1 MKNRTLHFACISVLF
16 WMSHSSNAA
25 PPEINTNTIEK
36 SQSKPNSNVSV
47 RVKVLNQLL
56 QEQWEYTLKNSPET
70 ATVLGDLRYNNRW
83 TELSKNQIEKDKKST
98 QNFLKRFEAID
109 STGFSV
115 TDQLNKDLMI
125 YQLKETLKNYDLKLY
140 EMPFNQM
147 WGLHLQ
153 FPGFISSIPFDNAK
167 QYQDYIS
174 RLKQIPLILDQGI
187 QLAKQ
192 GQKDGL
198 MPPKYLIEKVAKQ
211 INSIAAPAG
220 ADSVFASPLKQ
231 FPKNISKAEQERL
244 SREILQT
251 IDQNVRPA
259 YQKLGTFIQKDYL
272 PYGRQHEGIWSLPNG
287 DELYRFYVENN
298 TTTSESP
305 ENIHQLGLKEVAR
318 IEAEML
324 KIAKA
329 QGFNDLK
336 SFQQSLKT
344 NPAVFPKSREEILEI
359 YRGYIAQ
366 MQPELPKLFGLL
378 PKNKVEVLPV
388 EQYREKEAAGAE
400 YHQGTPD
407 GSRPGQV
414 YVNTGDFSE
423 RSKISMEATAYHEA
437 IPGHHMQIDIAQNL
451 PNLPMFRKQPNHTAY
466 IEGWA
471 LYAEQLGKDVGF
483 YKDPLSDYG
492 RLSSELFRAC
502 RLVVDTGVHYK
513 KWTRQQMIDF
523 MREHS
528 ALDEPDIQA
537 EADRYIAIPAQ
548 ALAYKMGQ
556 LKILELREL
565 AKQELGDRF
574 DIKAFHDMI
583 LNEGKLPLNILNA
596 RIKNWIKE
604 QKAKEKKKNQNLGQV
619 LVGPDLKTN
628 RKQNIIIKN
637 IFYFR
642 TLKWKNL

>member
-16 WMSHSSNAA
+16 WMSHSSGAA
-25 PPEINTNTIEK
+25 NPEINTNTIEK
-36 SQSKPNSNVSV
+36 SQSKQKSDISV

-56 QEQWEYTLKNSPET
+56 QEQWEYTLKNNPET
-70 ATVLGDLRYNNRW
+70 ATVLGDLRYNDRW
-83 TELSKNQIEKDKKST
+83 TEISKNQIEKDKKTT

-109 STGFSV
+109 STGFSAI
-115 TDQLNKDLMI
+115 DQLNKDLMI

-153 FPGFISSIPFDNAK
+153 FPGFISAIPFNNAK
-167 QYQDYIS
+167 QYQDYIA

-211 INSIAAPAG
+211 IDSIATPAG
-220 ADSVFASPLKQ
+220 KDSVFASPLKE

-244 SREILQT
+244 SREILQA

-366 MQPELPKLFGLL
+366 MQPELPKLFGLI

-537 EADRYIAIPAQ
+537 ETDRYIAIPAQ

-556 LKILELREL
+556 LKILELREF
-565 AKQELGDRF
+565 AKHELGDRF
-574 DIKAFHDMI
+574 DIKAFHDMV
-583 LNEGKLPLNILNA
+583 LNAGTLPLNILDA

-604 QKAKEKKKNQNLGQV
+604 QKAAA
-619 LVGPDLKTN
+619 
-628 RKQNIIIKN
+628 
-637 IFYFR
+637 
-642 TLKWKNL
+642 

>member
-1 MKNRTLHFACISVLF
+1 MKNRTLQLACISVLF

-36 SQSKPNSNVSV
+36 SQSKQNSHVSV
-47 RVKVLNQLL
+47 RVKALNQLL

-70 ATVLGDLRYNNRW
+70 ATVLGDLRYNDRW

-109 STGFSV
+109 STGFSA

-198 MPPKYLIEKVAKQ
+198 IPPKYLIEKVAKQ
-211 INSIAAPAG
+211 INSIATPAG
-220 ADSVFASPLKQ
+220 KDSVFASPLKQ

-244 SREILQT
+244 SREILQA

-259 YQKLGTFIQKDYL
+259 YQKLGAFIQKDYL

-305 ENIHQLGLKEVAR
+305 ETIHQLGLKEVAR

-414 YVNTGDFSE
+414 YVNTGDFSK

-537 EADRYIAIPAQ
+537 ETDRYIAIPAQ

-565 AKQELGDRF
+565 AKHELGDRF
-574 DIKAFHDMI
+574 DIKAFHDMV
-583 LNEGKLPLNILNA
+583 LNAGTLPLNILDA

-604 QKAKEKKKNQNLGQV
+604 QKAAA
-619 LVGPDLKTN
+619 
-628 RKQNIIIKN
+628 
-637 IFYFR
+637 
-642 TLKWKNL
+642 

>member
-36 SQSKPNSNVSV
+36 SQSKQKSDVSI
-47 RVKVLNQLL
+47 RVKALNQLL

-70 ATVLGDLRYNNRW
+70 ATALGDLRYNDRW
-83 TELSKNQIEKDKKST
+83 TEISKNQIEKDKKTT

-109 STGFSV
+109 STGFSA

-125 YQLKETLKNYDLKLY
+125 YQLKESLKYYDLKLY

-174 RLKQIPLILDQGI
+174 RLKQIPLILEQGI

-211 INSIAAPAG
+211 IDSIATPAG
-220 ADSVFASPLKQ
+220 KDNVFASPLKQ
-231 FPKNISKAEQERL
+231 FPNNISKAEQERL
-244 SREILQT
+244 SREVLQV

-287 DELYRFYVENN
+287 EELYRFYVENN

-305 ENIHQLGLKEVAR
+305 ETIHQLGLKEVAR

-583 LNEGKLPLNILNA
+583 LNAGTLPLNILDA

-604 QKAKEKKKNQNLGQV
+604 QKAAA
-619 LVGPDLKTN
+619 
-628 RKQNIIIKN
+628 
-637 IFYFR
+637 
-642 TLKWKNL
+642 

>member
-1 MKNRTLHFACISVLF
+1 
-16 WMSHSSNAA
+16 MSHSSNAA
-25 PPEINTNTIEK
+25 TREINTNSIEK
-36 SQSKPNSNVSV
+36 SQSKQKSDVSV
-47 RVKVLNQLL
+47 RVKALNQLL
-56 QEQWEYTLKNSPET
+56 QEQWEYTLKNNPET
-70 ATVLGDLRYNNRW
+70 ATTLGDLRYNDRW
-83 TELSKNQIEKDKKST
+83 TEFSKNQIEKDKKTT

-109 STGFSV
+109 STGFSA

-174 RLKQIPLILDQGI
+174 RLKQIPLILEQGI

-211 INSIAAPAG
+211 IDSIATPTG
-220 ADSVFASPLKQ
+220 KDSVFASPLKQ

-483 YKDPLSDYG
+483 YKDQLSDYG

-523 MREHS
+523 IREHS

-574 DIKAFHDMI
+574 DIKTFHDMI
-583 LNEGKLPLNILNA
+583 LNAGTLPLNILDA

-604 QKAKEKKKNQNLGQV
+604 QKAAA
-619 LVGPDLKTN
+619 
-628 RKQNIIIKN
+628 
-637 IFYFR
+637 
-642 TLKWKNL
+642 

>member
-1 MKNRTLHFACISVLF
+1 
-16 WMSHSSNAA
+16 
-25 PPEINTNTIEK
+25 
-36 SQSKPNSNVSV
+36 
-47 RVKVLNQLL
+47 LNQLL

-70 ATVLGDLRYNNRW
+70 ATVLGDLRYNDRW
-83 TELSKNQIEKDKKST
+83 TELSKNQIEKDKKTT

-109 STGFSV
+109 STGFSA
-115 TDQLNKDLMI
+115 TNQLNKDLMI

-153 FPGFISSIPFDNAK
+153 FPGFISSIPFNNAK
-167 QYQDYIS
+167 QYQDYIA

-211 INSIAAPAG
+211 IDSIATPAG
-220 ADSVFASPLKQ
+220 KDSVFASPLKQ

-251 IDQNVRPA
+251 IDQNVRSA
-259 YQKLGTFIQKDYL
+259 YQKLGAFIQKDYL

-537 EADRYIAIPAQ
+537 ETDRYIAIPAQ

-565 AKQELGDRF
+565 AKHELGDRF
-574 DIKAFHDMI
+574 DIKAFHDMV
-583 LNEGKLPLNILNA
+583 LNAGTLPLNILDA

-604 QKAKEKKKNQNLGQV
+604 QKAAA
-619 LVGPDLKTN
+619 
-628 RKQNIIIKN
+628 
-637 IFYFR
+637 
-642 TLKWKNL
+642 

>member
-1 MKNRTLHFACISVLF
+1 MKNRTLQLACISVLF
-16 WMSHSSNAA
+16 WMSHSSNAT

-36 SQSKPNSNVSV
+36 SQSKQNSNVFV
-47 RVKVLNQLL
+47 RVKALNQLL
-56 QEQWEYTLKNSPET
+56 QEQWEYTLKNNPET
-70 ATVLGDLRYNNRW
+70 ATTLGDLRYNDRW
-83 TELSKNQIEKDKKST
+83 TEVSKNQIEKDKKTT
-98 QNFLKRFEAID
+98 QNFLKRLEAID
-109 STGFSV
+109 STGFSA

-125 YQLKETLKNYDLKLY
+125 YQLKETLKSYDLKLY

-167 QYQDYIS
+167 QYQDYIA

-198 MPPKYLIEKVAKQ
+198 IPPRYLLEKVAKQ
-211 INSIAAPAG
+211 IDSIATPAG

-244 SREILQT
+244 SREILQA

-574 DIKAFHDMI
+574 DIKAFHDMV
-583 LNEGKLPLNILNA
+583 LNAGTLPLNILDA

-604 QKAKEKKKNQNLGQV
+604 QKAAA
-619 LVGPDLKTN
+619 
-628 RKQNIIIKN
+628 
-637 IFYFR
+637 
-642 TLKWKNL
+642 

>member
-1 MKNRTLHFACISVLF
+1 MKNRTLQLACISVLF
-16 WMSHSSNAA
+16 CMSHSSNAA
-25 PPEINTNTIEK
+25 TPEINTNSIEK
-36 SQSKPNSNVSV
+36 SQSKQKSDISF
-47 RVKVLNQLL
+47 RVKALNQLL
-56 QEQWEYTLKNSPET
+56 QEHWEYTLKNNPEI
-70 ATVLGDLRYNNRW
+70 ATTLGDFRYNNRW
-83 TELSKNQIEKDKKST
+83 TEFSKNQIEKDKKST
-98 QNFLKRFEAID
+98 QNFLNRFEAIN
-109 STGFSV
+109 STGFSA
-115 TDQLNKDLMI
+115 TNQLNKDLMI
-125 YQLKETLKNYDLKLY
+125 YQLKESLKYYDLKLY

-167 QYQDYIS
+167 QYQDYIA

-187 QLAKQ
+187 QLAEQ

-211 INSIAAPAG
+211 INSIATPAG
-220 ADSVFASPLKQ
+220 KDSVFASPLKQ
-231 FPKNISKAEQERL
+231 FPKNISKTEQERL
-244 SREILQT
+244 SREVLQA

-272 PYGRQHEGIWSLPNG
+272 PHGRQHEGIWSLPNG

-528 ALDEPDIQA
+528 VLDEPDIQA
-537 EADRYIAIPAQ
+537 ETDRYIAIPAQ

-583 LNEGKLPLNILNA
+583 LDAGTLPLNILDA

-604 QKAKEKKKNQNLGQV
+604 QKAAA
-619 LVGPDLKTN
+619 
-628 RKQNIIIKN
+628 
-637 IFYFR
+637 
-642 TLKWKNL
+642 

>member
-16 WMSHSSNAA
+16 WMSHSSNATT
-25 PPEINTNTIEK
+25 PEISTNTTEK
-36 SQSKPNSNVSV
+36 SQAKQNSNVSA
-47 RVKVLNQLL
+47 RVKALNQLL
-56 QEQWEYTLKNSPET
+56 QEQWEYTLKNNPET
-70 ATVLGDLRYNNRW
+70 ATTLGDLRYNDRW
-83 TELSKNQIEKDKKST
+83 TESSKNQIEKDKKTT

-109 STGFSV
+109 STGFSA

-125 YQLKETLKNYDLKLY
+125 YQLKETLKSYDLKLY

-153 FPGFISSIPFDNAK
+153 FPGFISSIPFDNTK
-167 QYQDYIS
+167 QYQDYIA

-187 QLAKQ
+187 ELAKQ

-211 INSIAAPAG
+211 INSIATPAG
-220 ADSVFASPLKQ
+220 KDSVFASPLKQ
-231 FPKNISKAEQERL
+231 FPNNISKAEQERL
-244 SREILQT
+244 SREILQA
-251 IDQNVRPA
+251 IDQQVRPA

-272 PYGRQHEGIWSLPNG
+272 PHGRQHEGIWSLPNG
-287 DELYRFYVENN
+287 DELYRYYVENN
-298 TTTSESP
+298 TTTLESP
-305 ENIHQLGLKEVAR
+305 ETIHQLGLKEVAR

-583 LNEGKLPLNILNA
+583 LNAGTLPLNILDA

-604 QKAKEKKKNQNLGQV
+604 QKAAA
-619 LVGPDLKTN
+619 
-628 RKQNIIIKN
+628 
-637 IFYFR
+637 
-642 TLKWKNL
+642 

>member
-1 MKNRTLHFACISVLF
+1 
-16 WMSHSSNAA
+16 
-25 PPEINTNTIEK
+25 K
-36 SQSKPNSNVSV
+36 SDVSV
-47 RVKVLNQLL
+47 RVKALNQLL

-70 ATVLGDLRYNNRW
+70 ATVLGDLRYNDRW
-83 TELSKNQIEKDKKST
+83 TEISKTQIEKDKKTT

-109 STGFSV
+109 STGFSA

-167 QYQDYIS
+167 QYQDYIA

-211 INSIAAPAG
+211 IDSIATPAG
-220 ADSVFASPLKQ
+220 KDSVFASPLKQ

-244 SREILQT
+244 SREILQA

-259 YQKLGTFIQKDYL
+259 YQKLGAFIQKDYL
-272 PYGRQHEGIWSLPNG
+272 PHGRQHEGIWSLPNG

-305 ENIHQLGLKEVAR
+305 ETIHQLGLKEVAR

-574 DIKAFHDMI
+574 DIKAFHDMV
-583 LNEGKLPLNILNA
+583 LNAGTLPLNILDA

-604 QKAKEKKKNQNLGQV
+604 QKAAA
-619 LVGPDLKTN
+619 
-628 RKQNIIIKN
+628 
-637 IFYFR
+637 
-642 TLKWKNL
+642 

>member
-153 FPGFISSIPFDNAK
+153 FPGFISSTPFDNAK

-583 LNEGKLPLNILNA
+583 LNAGTLPLNILDA

-604 QKAKEKKKNQNLGQV
+604 QKAAA
-619 LVGPDLKTN
+619 
-628 RKQNIIIKN
+628 
-637 IFYFR
+637 
-642 TLKWKNL
+642 

>member
-1 MKNRTLHFACISVLF
+1 
-16 WMSHSSNAA
+16 
-25 PPEINTNTIEK
+25 
-36 SQSKPNSNVSV
+36 
-47 RVKVLNQLL
+47 

-70 ATVLGDLRYNNRW
+70 ATVLGDLRYNDRW
-83 TELSKNQIEKDKKST
+83 TEISKTQIEKDKKTT

-109 STGFSV
+109 STGFSA

-153 FPGFISSIPFDNAK
+153 FPGFISSIPFNNAK
-167 QYQDYIS
+167 QYQDYTA

-211 INSIAAPAG
+211 ITSIATPAG
-220 ADSVFASPLKQ
+220 KDSVFASPLKQ

-259 YQKLGTFIQKDYL
+259 YQKLGAFIQKDYL

-537 EADRYIAIPAQ
+537 ETDRYIAIPAQ

-565 AKQELGDRF
+565 AKHELGDRF
-574 DIKAFHDMI
+574 DIKAFHDMV
-583 LNEGKLPLNILNA
+583 LNAGTLPLNILDA

-604 QKAKEKKKNQNLGQV
+604 QKAAA
-619 LVGPDLKTN
+619 
-628 RKQNIIIKN
+628 
-637 IFYFR
+637 
-642 TLKWKNL
+642 

>member
-174 RLKQIPLILDQGI
+174 RLKQIPLILEQGI

-583 LNEGKLPLNILNA
+583 LNAGTLPLNILDA

-604 QKAKEKKKNQNLGQV
+604 QKAAA
-619 LVGPDLKTN
+619 
-628 RKQNIIIKN
+628 
-637 IFYFR
+637 
-642 TLKWKNL
+642 

>member
-16 WMSHSSNAA
+16 WMSHSADAA
-25 PPEINTNTIEK
+25 SPEINTNTTEK
-36 SQSKPNSNVSV
+36 SQSKQNSDVSV
-47 RVKVLNQLL
+47 RVKALNQLL
-56 QEQWEYTLKNSPET
+56 QEQWEYTLKNNPET
-70 ATVLGDLRYNNRW
+70 ATALGDLRYNDRW
-83 TELSKNQIEKDKKST
+83 TEVSKNQIEKDKKTT
-98 QNFLKRFEAID
+98 QTFLKRFEAID
-109 STGFSV
+109 STGFSA
-115 TDQLNKDLMI
+115 TDQLNKDLMV

-153 FPGFISSIPFDNAK
+153 FPGFISAIPFNNAK
-167 QYQDYIS
+167 QYQDYIA

-198 MPPKYLIEKVAKQ
+198 IPPKYLIEKVAKQ
-211 INSIAAPAG
+211 IDSIATPAG
-220 ADSVFASPLKQ
+220 KDSVFASPLKQ
-231 FPKNISKAEQERL
+231 FPNNIPKAEQERL
-244 SREILQT
+244 SHEILQT

-305 ENIHQLGLKEVAR
+305 ETIHQLGLKEVAR

-344 NPAVFPKSREEILEI
+344 NSAVFPKSREEILEI

-451 PNLPMFRKQPNHTAY
+451 PNLPMFRKQPNDTAY

-583 LNEGKLPLNILNA
+583 LNAGTLPLNILDA

-604 QKAKEKKKNQNLGQV
+604 QKAAA
-619 LVGPDLKTN
+619 
-628 RKQNIIIKN
+628 
-637 IFYFR
+637 
-642 TLKWKNL
+642 

>member
-16 WMSHSSNAA
+16 WMSHSSGAA
-25 PPEINTNTIEK
+25 NPEINTNTIEK
-36 SQSKPNSNVSV
+36 SQSKQKSDVSV
-47 RVKVLNQLL
+47 RVKALNQLL

-70 ATVLGDLRYNNRW
+70 ATVLGDLRYNDRW
-83 TELSKNQIEKDKKST
+83 TEISKTQIEKDKKTT

-109 STGFSV
+109 STGFSA

-167 QYQDYIS
+167 QYQDYIA

-211 INSIAAPAG
+211 IDSIATPAG
-220 ADSVFASPLKQ
+220 KDSVFASRLKQ

-244 SREILQT
+244 SREILQA

-259 YQKLGTFIQKDYL
+259 YQKLGAFIQKDYL
-272 PYGRQHEGIWSLPNG
+272 PHGRQHEGIWSLPNG

-305 ENIHQLGLKEVAR
+305 ETIHQLGLKEVAR

-574 DIKAFHDMI
+574 DIKAFHDMV
-583 LNEGKLPLNILNA
+583 LNAGTLPLNILDA

-604 QKAKEKKKNQNLGQV
+604 QKAAA
-619 LVGPDLKTN
+619 
-628 RKQNIIIKN
+628 
-637 IFYFR
+637 
-642 TLKWKNL
+642 

>member
-1 MKNRTLHFACISVLF
+1 
-16 WMSHSSNAA
+16 
-25 PPEINTNTIEK
+25 
-36 SQSKPNSNVSV
+36 
-47 RVKVLNQLL
+47 
-56 QEQWEYTLKNSPET
+56 
-70 ATVLGDLRYNNRW
+70 
-83 TELSKNQIEKDKKST
+83 
-98 QNFLKRFEAID
+98 
-109 STGFSV
+109 
-115 TDQLNKDLMI
+115 DLMI

-167 QYQDYIS
+167 QYQDYIA

-211 INSIAAPAG
+211 IDSIATPAG
-220 ADSVFASPLKQ
+220 KDSVFASPLKQ

-244 SREILQT
+244 SREILQA

-259 YQKLGTFIQKDYL
+259 YQKLGAFIQKDYL
-272 PYGRQHEGIWSLPNG
+272 PHGRQHEGIWSLPNG

-305 ENIHQLGLKEVAR
+305 ETIHQLGLKEVAR

-574 DIKAFHDMI
+574 DIKAFHDMV
-583 LNEGKLPLNILNA
+583 LNAGTLPLNILDA

-604 QKAKEKKKNQNLGQV
+604 QKAAA
-619 LVGPDLKTN
+619 
-628 RKQNIIIKN
+628 
-637 IFYFR
+637 
-642 TLKWKNL
+642 

>member
-16 WMSHSSNAA
+16 WMSHSSNATT
-25 PPEINTNTIEK
+25 PEISTNTTEK
-36 SQSKPNSNVSV
+36 SQAKQNSNVSA
-47 RVKVLNQLL
+47 RVKALNQLL
-56 QEQWEYTLKNSPET
+56 QEQWEYTLKNNPET
-70 ATVLGDLRYNNRW
+70 ATTLGDLRYNDRW
-83 TELSKNQIEKDKKST
+83 TESSKNQIEKDKKTT

-109 STGFSV
+109 STGFSA

-125 YQLKETLKNYDLKLY
+125 YQLKETLKSYDLKLY

-153 FPGFISSIPFDNAK
+153 FPGFISSIPFDNTK
-167 QYQDYIS
+167 QYQDYIA

-211 INSIAAPAG
+211 INSIATPAG
-220 ADSVFASPLKQ
+220 KDSVFASPLKQ
-231 FPKNISKAEQERL
+231 FPNSISKAEQERL
-244 SREILQT
+244 SREILQA

-272 PYGRQHEGIWSLPNG
+272 PHGRQHEGIWSLPNG
-287 DELYRFYVENN
+287 DELYRYYVENN
-298 TTTSESP
+298 TTTLESP

-523 MREHS
+523 MREYS

-583 LNEGKLPLNILNA
+583 LNPGTLPLNILDA

-604 QKAKEKKKNQNLGQV
+604 QKAAA
-619 LVGPDLKTN
+619 
-628 RKQNIIIKN
+628 
-637 IFYFR
+637 
-642 TLKWKNL
+642 

>member
-16 WMSHSSNAA
+16 WMSHSSGAA
-25 PPEINTNTIEK
+25 TSETNTNTIEK
-36 SQSKPNSNVSV
+36 SQTKPNSNVSV
-47 RVKVLNQLL
+47 RVKALNQLL
-56 QEQWEYTLKNSPET
+56 QEQWEYALKNNPET
-70 ATVLGDLRYNNRW
+70 ATTLGDLRYNNRW
-83 TELSKNQIEKDKKST
+83 TEVSKNQIEKDKKST
-98 QNFLKRFEAID
+98 QNFLKRFKAID
-109 STGFSV
+109 STGFSA

-167 QYQDYIS
+167 QYQDYIA
-174 RLKQIPLILDQGI
+174 RLKQIPLILDQST

-198 MPPKYLIEKVAKQ
+198 MPPKYLIEKVVKQ

-220 ADSVFASPLKQ
+220 KDSVFASPLKQ
-231 FPKNISKAEQERL
+231 FPNNISKAEQERL
-244 SREILQT
+244 SREILQA

-259 YQKLGTFIQKDYL
+259 YQKLGAFIQKDYL
-272 PYGRQHEGIWSLPNG
+272 PYGRQHEGIWSLPKG

-305 ENIHQLGLKEVAR
+305 ETIHQLGLKEVAR

-537 EADRYIAIPAQ
+537 ETDRYIAIPAQ

-565 AKQELGDRF
+565 AKHELGDRF

-583 LNEGKLPLNILNA
+583 LNAGTLPLNILDA

-604 QKAKEKKKNQNLGQV
+604 QKAAA
-619 LVGPDLKTN
+619 
-628 RKQNIIIKN
+628 
-637 IFYFR
+637 
-642 TLKWKNL
+642 

>member
-25 PPEINTNTIEK
+25 NPEINTNTIEK
-36 SQSKPNSNVSV
+36 SQAKQKSDVSF
-47 RVKVLNQLL
+47 RVKALNQLL
-56 QEQWEYTLKNSPET
+56 QEQWEYTLKNNPET
-70 ATVLGDLRYNNRW
+70 ATTLGDLRYNDRW
-83 TELSKNQIEKDKKST
+83 TEVSKTQIEKDKKST

-109 STGFSV
+109 STGFSA

-153 FPGFISSIPFDNAK
+153 FPGFISSIPFNNAK
-167 QYQDYIS
+167 QYQDYIA
-174 RLKQIPLILDQGI
+174 RLKQIPLILEQGI

-211 INSIAAPAG
+211 IDSIAAPVG
-220 ADSVFASPLKQ
+220 KDSVFASPLKQ
-231 FPKNISKAEQERL
+231 FPNNISKAEQERL

-251 IDQNVRPA
+251 IDQYVRPA

-272 PYGRQHEGIWSLPNG
+272 PHGRQHEGIWSLPNG

-359 YRGYIAQ
+359 YRGNIAQ

-583 LNEGKLPLNILNA
+583 LNAGTLPLNILDA

-604 QKAKEKKKNQNLGQV
+604 QKAAA
-619 LVGPDLKTN
+619 
-628 RKQNIIIKN
+628 
-637 IFYFR
+637 
-642 TLKWKNL
+642 

>member
-1 MKNRTLHFACISVLF
+1 
-16 WMSHSSNAA
+16 MSHSSNAA
-25 PPEINTNTIEK
+25 TPEINTNTIEK
-36 SQSKPNSNVSV
+36 SQAKQKSDVSV
-47 RVKVLNQLL
+47 RVKALNQLL

-70 ATVLGDLRYNNRW
+70 ATVLGDLRYNDRW
-83 TELSKNQIEKDKKST
+83 TEFSKNQIEKDKKTT

-109 STGFSV
+109 STGFSA

-153 FPGFISSIPFDNAK
+153 FPGFISSIPFNNAK
-167 QYQDYIS
+167 QYQDYIA

-211 INSIAAPAG
+211 IDSIATPAG
-220 ADSVFASPLKQ
+220 KDSVFASPLKQ
-231 FPKNISKAEQERL
+231 FPNNISKAEQERL
-244 SREILQT
+244 SREILQV

-471 LYAEQLGKDVGF
+471 LYAEQLGKDIGF

-537 EADRYIAIPAQ
+537 ETDRYIAIPAQ

-565 AKQELGDRF
+565 AKHELGDRF
-574 DIKAFHDMI
+574 DIKAFHDMV
-583 LNEGKLPLNILNA
+583 LNAGTLPLNILDA

-604 QKAKEKKKNQNLGQV
+604 QKAAA
-619 LVGPDLKTN
+619 
-628 RKQNIIIKN
+628 
-637 IFYFR
+637 
-642 TLKWKNL
+642 

>member
-1 MKNRTLHFACISVLF
+1 MKNRTLQLACISVLF

-25 PPEINTNTIEK
+25 PPETNTNTIEK
-36 SQSKPNSNVSV
+36 SQSKPNSHVSV

-109 STGFSV
+109 STGFSAI
-115 TDQLNKDLMI
+115 DQLNKDLMI

-167 QYQDYIS
+167 QYQDYIA
-174 RLKQIPLILDQGI
+174 RLKQIPLILEQGI

-211 INSIAAPAG
+211 INSIATPAG
-220 ADSVFASPLKQ
+220 KDSVFASPLKQ

-244 SREILQT
+244 SREVLQA

-272 PYGRQHEGIWSLPNG
+272 PHGRQHEGIWSLPNG

-537 EADRYIAIPAQ
+537 ETDRYIAIPAQ

-583 LNEGKLPLNILNA
+583 LNAGTLPLNILDA

-604 QKAKEKKKNQNLGQV
+604 QKAAA
-619 LVGPDLKTN
+619 
-628 RKQNIIIKN
+628 
-637 IFYFR
+637 
-642 TLKWKNL
+642 

>member
-1 MKNRTLHFACISVLF
+1 
-16 WMSHSSNAA
+16 
-25 PPEINTNTIEK
+25 
-36 SQSKPNSNVSV
+36 
-47 RVKVLNQLL
+47 
-56 QEQWEYTLKNSPET
+56 LKNNPET
-70 ATVLGDLRYNNRW
+70 ATTLGDLRYNDRW
-83 TELSKNQIEKDKKST
+83 TEVSKNQIEKDKKNT
-98 QNFLKRFEAID
+98 QIFLKRFEAID
-109 STGFSV
+109 STGFSA

-125 YQLKETLKNYDLKLY
+125 YQLKESLKSYDLKLY

-153 FPGFISSIPFDNAK
+153 FPGFISSIPFNNAK
-167 QYQDYIS
+167 QYQDYIA

-198 MPPKYLIEKVAKQ
+198 MPPKYLLEKVAKQ
-211 INSIAAPAG
+211 IDSIATPSG
-220 ADSVFASPLKQ
+220 KDSVFASPLKQ
-231 FPKNISKAEQERL
+231 FPNNISKAEQERL
-244 SREILQT
+244 SREMLQA

-259 YQKLGTFIQKDYL
+259 YEKLGTFIQKDYL

-513 KWTRQQMIDF
+513 KWSRQQMIDF

-565 AKQELGDRF
+565 AKHELGDRF

-583 LNEGKLPLNILNA
+583 LNAGTLPLNILDA

-604 QKAKEKKKNQNLGQV
+604 QKAAA
-619 LVGPDLKTN
+619 
-628 RKQNIIIKN
+628 
-637 IFYFR
+637 
-642 TLKWKNL
+642 

>member
-1 MKNRTLHFACISVLF
+1 MKNRTLHYVCISVLF

-36 SQSKPNSNVSV
+36 SQSKQNSNVSV

-109 STGFSV
+109 STGFSA

-174 RLKQIPLILDQGI
+174 RLKQIPLILEQGI

-211 INSIAAPAG
+211 INSIATPAG

-244 SREILQT
+244 SREILQA

-305 ENIHQLGLKEVAR
+305 ETIHQLGLKEVAR

-344 NPAVFPKSREEILEI
+344 NPTVFPKSHEEILEI

-565 AKQELGDRF
+565 AKQELGERF

-583 LNEGKLPLNILNA
+583 LNAGTLPLNILDA

-604 QKAKEKKKNQNLGQV
+604 QKAAA
-619 LVGPDLKTN
+619 
-628 RKQNIIIKN
+628 
-637 IFYFR
+637 
-642 TLKWKNL
+642 

>member
-16 WMSHSSNAA
+16 WLSHSSNAT
-25 PPEINTNTIEK
+25 PPEINTNSIEK
-36 SQSKPNSNVSV
+36 SQSKQKSDISV
-47 RVKVLNQLL
+47 RVKALNQLL

-70 ATVLGDLRYNNRW
+70 ATVLGDLRYNDRW
-83 TELSKNQIEKDKKST
+83 TEISKTQIEKDKKTT

-109 STGFSV
+109 STGFSA

-153 FPGFISSIPFDNAK
+153 FPGFISSIPFNNAK
-167 QYQDYIS
+167 QYQDYIA

-211 INSIAAPAG
+211 ITSIATPAG
-220 ADSVFASPLKQ
+220 KDRVFASPLKQ

-244 SREILQT
+244 SREILQA

-305 ENIHQLGLKEVAR
+305 ESIHQLGLKEVAR

-366 MQPELPKLFGLL
+366 MQPELLKLFGLL

-537 EADRYIAIPAQ
+537 ETDRYIAIPAQ

-565 AKQELGDRF
+565 AKHELGDRF

-583 LNEGKLPLNILNA
+583 LNAGTLPLNILDA

-604 QKAKEKKKNQNLGQV
+604 QKAAA
-619 LVGPDLKTN
+619 
-628 RKQNIIIKN
+628 
-637 IFYFR
+637 
-642 TLKWKNL
+642 

>member
-1 MKNRTLHFACISVLF
+1 MKNRTLRFACISVLF

-25 PPEINTNTIEK
+25 TPEININTIEK
-36 SQSKPNSNVSV
+36 SQSKQKSDISV
-47 RVKVLNQLL
+47 RVKALNQLL
-56 QEQWEYTLKNSPET
+56 QEQWEYTLKNSPEI
-70 ATVLGDLRYNNRW
+70 ATVLGDLRYNDRW
-83 TELSKNQIEKDKKST
+83 TEISKTQIEKDKKTT

-109 STGFSV
+109 STGFSA

-153 FPGFISSIPFDNAK
+153 FPGFISSIPFNNAK
-167 QYQDYIS
+167 QYQDYIA

-198 MPPKYLIEKVAKQ
+198 IPPKYLLEKVAKQ
-211 INSIAAPAG
+211 IDSIATPAG
-220 ADSVFASPLKQ
+220 KDSVFASPLKQ
-231 FPKNISKAEQERL
+231 FPNNISKAEQERL
-244 SREILQT
+244 SREILQA

-259 YQKLGTFIQKDYL
+259 YQKLGTFIQKNYL

-305 ENIHQLGLKEVAR
+305 ETIHQLGLKEVAR

-537 EADRYIAIPAQ
+537 ETDRYIAIPAQ

-565 AKQELGDRF
+565 AKHELGDRF
-574 DIKAFHDMI
+574 DIKAFHDMV
-583 LNEGKLPLNILNA
+583 LNAGTLPLNILDA

-604 QKAKEKKKNQNLGQV
+604 QKVAA
-619 LVGPDLKTN
+619 
-628 RKQNIIIKN
+628 
-637 IFYFR
+637 
-642 TLKWKNL
+642 

>member
-16 WMSHSSNAA
+16 WMSHSSGAA
-25 PPEINTNTIEK
+25 NPEINTNTIEK
-36 SQSKPNSNVSV
+36 SQSKQKSDISV
-47 RVKVLNQLL
+47 RVKALNQLL
-56 QEQWEYTLKNSPET
+56 QEQWEYTLKNNPEI
-70 ATVLGDLRYNNRW
+70 ATTLGDLRYNNRW
-83 TELSKNQIEKDKKST
+83 TEFSKNQIEKDKKIT

-109 STGFSV
+109 STGFSA

-125 YQLKETLKNYDLKLY
+125 YQLKESLKYYDLKLY

-174 RLKQIPLILDQGI
+174 RLKQIPLILEQGI

-211 INSIAAPAG
+211 IDSIATPAG
-220 ADSVFASPLKQ
+220 KDSVFASPLKQ

-244 SREILQT
+244 SREVLQA

-305 ENIHQLGLKEVAR
+305 ETIHQLGLKEVAR

-537 EADRYIAIPAQ
+537 ETDRYIAIPAQ

-583 LNEGKLPLNILNA
+583 LNAGTLPLNILDA

-604 QKAKEKKKNQNLGQV
+604 QKAAA
-619 LVGPDLKTN
+619 
-628 RKQNIIIKN
+628 
-637 IFYFR
+637 
-642 TLKWKNL
+642 

>member
-16 WMSHSSNAA
+16 WMSHSSGAA
-25 PPEINTNTIEK
+25 NPEINTNTIEK
-36 SQSKPNSNVSV
+36 SQSKQKSDISV
-47 RVKVLNQLL
+47 RVKALNQLL
-56 QEQWEYTLKNSPET
+56 QEQWEYTLKNNPEI
-70 ATVLGDLRYNNRW
+70 ATTLGDLRYNNRW
-83 TELSKNQIEKDKKST
+83 TEFSKTQIEKDKKTT

-109 STGFSV
+109 STGFSA

-125 YQLKETLKNYDLKLY
+125 YQLKESLKYYDLKLY

-153 FPGFISSIPFDNAK
+153 FPGFISAIPFDNAK

-174 RLKQIPLILDQGI
+174 RLKQIPLILEQGI

-211 INSIAAPAG
+211 IDSIATPAG
-220 ADSVFASPLKQ
+220 KDSVFASPLKQ
-231 FPKNISKAEQERL
+231 FPNNISKAEQERL
-244 SREILQT
+244 SREVLQT
-251 IDQNVRPA
+251 IDQYVRPA

-272 PYGRQHEGIWSLPNG
+272 PHGRQHEGIWSLPNG

-513 KWTRQQMIDF
+513 KWTHQQMIDF

-537 EADRYIAIPAQ
+537 ETDRYIAIPAQ

-565 AKQELGDRF
+565 AKHELGDRF
-574 DIKAFHDMI
+574 DIKAFHDMV
-583 LNEGKLPLNILNA
+583 LNAGTLPLNILDA

-604 QKAKEKKKNQNLGQV
+604 QKVAA
-619 LVGPDLKTN
+619 
-628 RKQNIIIKN
+628 
-637 IFYFR
+637 
-642 TLKWKNL
+642 

>member
-1 MKNRTLHFACISVLF
+1 MKNRTLHFACISALF
-16 WMSHSSNAA
+16 WMSHSSNAT

-36 SQSKPNSNVSV
+36 SQSTQNSDVSV
-47 RVKVLNQLL
+47 RVNALNLLL
-56 QEQWEYTLKNSPET
+56 QEQWEYTLKNNPET
-70 ATVLGDLRYNNRW
+70 ATALGDLRYNDRW
-83 TELSKNQIEKDKKST
+83 TEVSKNQIEKDKKTT

-109 STGFSV
+109 NTGFSA

-125 YQLKETLKNYDLKLY
+125 NRLKDSLKYYDLKLY

-153 FPGFISSIPFDNAK
+153 FPGFISSIPFNNAK
-167 QYQDYIS
+167 QYQDYIA

-198 MPPKYLIEKVAKQ
+198 MPPKYLLEKVAKQ
-211 INSIAAPAG
+211 VDSIATPAG
-220 ADSVFASPLKQ
+220 KDSVFASPLKQ

-244 SREILQT
+244 SREILQA

-259 YQKLGTFIQKDYL
+259 YQKLGTFIRKDYL
-272 PYGRQHEGIWSLPNG
+272 PYGRPHEGIWSLPNG
-287 DELYRFYVENN
+287 DELYRFYVEDN

-305 ENIHQLGLKEVAR
+305 ETIHQLGLKEVAR

-414 YVNTGDFSE
+414 YVNTGDFAE

-537 EADRYIAIPAQ
+537 ETDRYIAIPAQ

-565 AKQELGDRF
+565 AKHELGDRF

-583 LNEGKLPLNILNA
+583 LNAGTLPLNILDA

-604 QKAKEKKKNQNLGQV
+604 QKAAA
-619 LVGPDLKTN
+619 
-628 RKQNIIIKN
+628 
-637 IFYFR
+637 
-642 TLKWKNL
+642 

>member
-16 WMSHSSNAA
+16 WMSHSSNATT
-25 PPEINTNTIEK
+25 PEISTNTTEK
-36 SQSKPNSNVSV
+36 SQAKQNSNVSV
-47 RVKVLNQLL
+47 RVKALNQLL
-56 QEQWEYTLKNSPET
+56 QEQWEYTLKNNPET
-70 ATVLGDLRYNNRW
+70 ATTLGDLRYNHRW
-83 TELSKNQIEKDKKST
+83 TEFSKNQIEKDKKTT

-109 STGFSV
+109 STGFSA

-125 YQLKETLKNYDLKLY
+125 YQLKETLKSYDLKLY

-167 QYQDYIS
+167 QYQDYIA

-198 MPPKYLIEKVAKQ
+198 IPPKYLLEKVAKQ
-211 INSIAAPAG
+211 IDSIATPAG
-220 ADSVFASPLKQ
+220 KDSVFASPLKQ

-244 SREILQT
+244 SREILQA

-298 TTTSESP
+298 TTISESP
-305 ENIHQLGLKEVAR
+305 ETIHQLGLKEVAR

-574 DIKAFHDMI
+574 DIKAFHDMV
-583 LNEGKLPLNILNA
+583 LNAGTLPLNILDA

-604 QKAKEKKKNQNLGQV
+604 QKAAA
-619 LVGPDLKTN
+619 
-628 RKQNIIIKN
+628 
-637 IFYFR
+637 
-642 TLKWKNL
+642 

>member
-25 PPEINTNTIEK
+25 TPEININTIEK
-36 SQSKPNSNVSV
+36 SQSKQKSDISV
-47 RVKVLNQLL
+47 RVKALNQLL
-56 QEQWEYTLKNSPET
+56 QEQWEYTLKNSPEI
-70 ATVLGDLRYNNRW
+70 ATVLGDLRYNDRW
-83 TELSKNQIEKDKKST
+83 TEISKTQIEKDKKTT

-109 STGFSV
+109 STGFSA

-153 FPGFISSIPFDNAK
+153 FPGFISSIPFNNAK

-174 RLKQIPLILDQGI
+174 RLKQIPLILEQGI

-211 INSIAAPAG
+211 IDSIATPAG

-244 SREILQT
+244 SREVLQT
-251 IDQNVRPA
+251 IDQYVRPA
-259 YQKLGTFIQKDYL
+259 YQKLGAFIQKDYL

-537 EADRYIAIPAQ
+537 ETDRYIAIPAQ

-565 AKQELGDRF
+565 AKHELGDRF
-574 DIKAFHDMI
+574 DIKAFHDMV
-583 LNEGKLPLNILNA
+583 LNAGTLPLNILDA

-604 QKAKEKKKNQNLGQV
+604 QKAAA
-619 LVGPDLKTN
+619 
-628 RKQNIIIKN
+628 
-637 IFYFR
+637 
-642 TLKWKNL
+642 

>member
-16 WMSHSSNAA
+16 WMSHSSNAIT
-25 PPEINTNTIEK
+25 PEISTNTTEK
-36 SQSKPNSNVSV
+36 SQAKQNSNVSA
-47 RVKVLNQLL
+47 RVKALNQLL
-56 QEQWEYTLKNSPET
+56 QEQWEYTLKNNPET
-70 ATVLGDLRYNNRW
+70 ATTLGDLRYNDRW
-83 TELSKNQIEKDKKST
+83 TEFSKNQIEKDKKTT

-109 STGFSV
+109 STGFSA

-125 YQLKETLKNYDLKLY
+125 YQLKETLKSYDLKLY

-153 FPGFISSIPFDNAK
+153 FPGFISSIPFNNTK
-167 QYQDYIS
+167 QYQDYIA
-174 RLKQIPLILDQGI
+174 RLKQIPIILDQGI

-211 INSIAAPAG
+211 INSIATPAG
-220 ADSVFASPLKQ
+220 KDSVFASPLKQ
-231 FPKNISKAEQERL
+231 FPNNISKAEQERL
-244 SREILQT
+244 SREILQA

-272 PYGRQHEGIWSLPNG
+272 PHGRQHEGIWSLPNG

-298 TTTSESP
+298 TTTLESP
-305 ENIHQLGLKEVAR
+305 ETIHQLGLKEVAR
-318 IEAEML
+318 LEEEML

-583 LNEGKLPLNILNA
+583 LNAGTLPLNILDA

-604 QKAKEKKKNQNLGQV
+604 QKAAA
-619 LVGPDLKTN
+619 
-628 RKQNIIIKN
+628 
-637 IFYFR
+637 
-642 TLKWKNL
+642 

>member
-16 WMSHSSNAA
+16 WMSHSSDAA

-36 SQSKPNSNVSV
+36 SQSKQNSNVSV

-109 STGFSV
+109 STGFSA

-174 RLKQIPLILDQGI
+174 RLKQIPLILEQGI

-211 INSIAAPAG
+211 INSIATPAG

-244 SREILQT
+244 SREILQA

-305 ENIHQLGLKEVAR
+305 ETIHQLGLKEVAR

-565 AKQELGDRF
+565 AKQELGERF
-574 DIKAFHDMI
+574 DIKAFHDMV
-583 LNEGKLPLNILNA
+583 LNAGTLPLNILDA

-604 QKAKEKKKNQNLGQV
+604 QKAAA
-619 LVGPDLKTN
+619 
-628 RKQNIIIKN
+628 
-637 IFYFR
+637 
-642 TLKWKNL
+642 

>member
-1 MKNRTLHFACISVLF
+1 MKA
-16 WMSHSSNAA
+16 
-25 PPEINTNTIEK
+25 
-36 SQSKPNSNVSV
+36 
-47 RVKVLNQLL
+47 LNQLL
-56 QEQWEYTLKNSPET
+56 QEQWEYTLKNNPET
-70 ATVLGDLRYNNRW
+70 ATTLGDLRYNDRW
-83 TELSKNQIEKDKKST
+83 TEFSKNQIEKDKKTT

-109 STGFSV
+109 STGFSA

-174 RLKQIPLILDQGI
+174 RLKQIPLILEQGI

-211 INSIAAPAG
+211 ITSIAMPAG
-220 ADSVFASPLKQ
+220 KDSVFASPLKQ

-244 SREILQT
+244 SREILQA

-537 EADRYIAIPAQ
+537 ETDRYIAIPAQ

-565 AKQELGDRF
+565 AKHELGDRF
-574 DIKAFHDMI
+574 DIKAFHDMV
-583 LNEGKLPLNILNA
+583 LNAGTLPLNILDA

-604 QKAKEKKKNQNLGQV
+604 QKAAA
-619 LVGPDLKTN
+619 
-628 RKQNIIIKN
+628 
-637 IFYFR
+637 
-642 TLKWKNL
+642 

>member
-16 WMSHSSNAA
+16 WMSHSSDAA
-25 PPEINTNTIEK
+25 TPETNTNTIEK
-36 SQSKPNSNVSV
+36 SQSKQNSNVSV
-47 RVKVLNQLL
+47 RVKALNQLL
-56 QEQWEYTLKNSPET
+56 QEQWEYTLKNNPET
-70 ATVLGDLRYNNRW
+70 ATTLGDLRYNDRW
-83 TELSKNQIEKDKKST
+83 TESSKNQIEKDKKTT

-109 STGFSV
+109 STGFSA

-125 YQLKETLKNYDLKLY
+125 YQLKETLKSYDLKLY

-167 QYQDYIS
+167 QYQDYIA

-220 ADSVFASPLKQ
+220 KDSVFASPLKQ
-231 FPKNISKAEQERL
+231 FPNNISKAEQERL
-244 SREILQT
+244 SREILQA

-298 TTTSESP
+298 TTTLESP

-537 EADRYIAIPAQ
+537 ETDRYIAIPAQ

-583 LNEGKLPLNILNA
+583 LNAGTLPLNILDA

-604 QKAKEKKKNQNLGQV
+604 QKAAA
-619 LVGPDLKTN
+619 
-628 RKQNIIIKN
+628 
-637 IFYFR
+637 
-642 TLKWKNL
+642 

>member
-16 WMSHSSNAA
+16 WMSHSAGAA
-25 PPEINTNTIEK
+25 SPEINTNTIEK
-36 SQSKPNSNVSV
+36 SQSKQNSDVSV
-47 RVKVLNQLL
+47 RVNALNQLL
-56 QEQWEYTLKNSPET
+56 QEQWEYTLQNNPET
-70 ATVLGDLRYNNRW
+70 ATTLGDLRYNNRW
-83 TELSKNQIEKDKKST
+83 TEVSKNQIEKDKKTT

-109 STGFSV
+109 STGFSA

-125 YQLKETLKNYDLKLY
+125 YQLKETLKSYDLKLY

-153 FPGFISSIPFDNAK
+153 FPGFISSIPFNNAK
-167 QYQDYIS
+167 QYQDYIA

-198 MPPKYLIEKVAKQ
+198 IPPKYLLEKVAKQ
-211 INSIAAPAG
+211 VDSIATPAG
-220 ADSVFASPLKQ
+220 KDSVFASPLKQ

-244 SREILQT
+244 SREILQA

-305 ENIHQLGLKEVAR
+305 ETIHQLGLKEVAR

-513 KWTRQQMIDF
+513 KWTHQQMIDF

-537 EADRYIAIPAQ
+537 ETDRYIAIPAQ

-565 AKQELGDRF
+565 AKHELGDRF

-583 LNEGKLPLNILNA
+583 LNAGTLPLNILDA

-604 QKAKEKKKNQNLGQV
+604 QKAAA
-619 LVGPDLKTN
+619 
-628 RKQNIIIKN
+628 
-637 IFYFR
+637 
-642 TLKWKNL
+642 

>member
-125 YQLKETLKNYDLKLY
+125 YQLKEILKNYDLKLY

-483 YKDPLSDYG
+483 YKDQLSDYG

-528 ALDEPDIQA
+528 VLDEPDIQA

-574 DIKAFHDMI
+574 DIKTFHDMI
-583 LNEGKLPLNILNA
+583 LNAGTLPLNILDA

-604 QKAKEKKKNQNLGQV
+604 QKAAA
-619 LVGPDLKTN
+619 
-628 RKQNIIIKN
+628 
-637 IFYFR
+637 
-642 TLKWKNL
+642 

>member
-1 MKNRTLHFACISVLF
+1 MKNRTLQLACISVLF
-16 WMSHSSNAA
+16 CMSHSSNATT
-25 PPEINTNTIEK
+25 PEINTNAIEK
-36 SQSKPNSNVSV
+36 SQSKQKSDISV
-47 RVKVLNQLL
+47 RVKALNQLL

-70 ATVLGDLRYNNRW
+70 ATVLGDLRYNDRW
-83 TELSKNQIEKDKKST
+83 TELSKNQIEKDKKTT
-98 QNFLKRFEAID
+98 QNFLKGFEAID
-109 STGFSV
+109 STGFSA

-198 MPPKYLIEKVAKQ
+198 MPPKYLIEKMAKQ
-211 INSIAAPAG
+211 INSIATPAG
-220 ADSVFASPLKQ
+220 KDSVFASPLKQ

-244 SREILQT
+244 SREILQA

-483 YKDPLSDYG
+483 YKDQLSDYG

-574 DIKAFHDMI
+574 DIKTFHDMI
-583 LNEGKLPLNILNA
+583 LNAGTLPLNILDA

-604 QKAKEKKKNQNLGQV
+604 QKAAA
-619 LVGPDLKTN
+619 
-628 RKQNIIIKN
+628 
-637 IFYFR
+637 
-642 TLKWKNL
+642 